1 MLRFSQKCHPVAKY
15 ICGLLMVLM
24 ISMTVTIVVLAI
36 YSNHTSMLY
45 VYVFS

>member
-1 MLRFSQKCHPVAKY
+1 MLHFSQKCHPVAKY

-24 ISMTVTIVVLAI
+24 ICITVNVVVLAI
-36 YSNHTSMLY
+36 FWYHTSMLY